1 MKLTNLKITPKLGI
15 LVGVTLLGLCVAGL
29 LAGYLMQ
36 REMLNARIEQ
46 TRAIVDMARNMA
58 LGLQKQVEAGQ
69 MTKEAAIAEF
79 SKRGNTLTFDK
90 GNGYVFAYTMDG
102 VAVLAP
108 VPGQIGQNRM
118 DIDTGGR
125 KLVRELRDGIA
136 ANGEIMLRYEF
147 RKPGE
152 EARLIRKFSYAV
164 PIPGWNMFVGTG
176 AYLDDLDTK
185 MKPIAAVL
193 GLAILGIALVAGS
206 IAWMIGRSISKPLSQ
221 LGTRMQDLAEGRLDG
236 EIPGIGRGDEIGAM
250 AATVQ
255 IFKDNAVRI
264 RGLEQKE
271 AEVQARAEA
280 ERRAAMESIASD
292 FERSVTGIVRTVS
305 TAAAGMQTTAQS
317 MTATASDASARAAT
331 VGAASQRSSDNV
343 GTVAS
348 AAEELSSSVTEIS
361 RQVARSSEIASK
373 AVSDA
378 ERTNAT
384 VGALST
390 GAEKIGEVVKLIH
403 SIAGSNQFAGAQRHH
418 RGGARRQFRPR
429 FCGRGVG
436 SEGARQ
442 PDREGDRG
450 NLVAGRGHAGFDQRS
465 RGLDRRHHR
474 NHLADERDHGFDLD
488 RRRAAG
494 RRYPRD
500 RPQHS
505 VGGGRIERDLH
516 PYRRRHHG
524 GGGDRQGGV
533 RGAGERPRTRHP
545 VRHAAQ
551 RGRRIFGQGAGGVSG
566 GTQVLRW
573 AKRSVPTIHQRVSAR
588 MVGTLR
594 FAHPT
599 SASPGYSQGQSGN
612 TNLFHIKSQSN
623 ELTSR

>member
-1 MKLTNLKITPKLGI
+1 VTLTNLKITPKLGI
-15 LVGVTLLGLCVAGL
+15 LVGITLLGLCVAGV

-46 TRAIVDMARNMA
+46 TRAVVDMARNMA
-58 LGLQKQVEAGQ
+58 LGLQKQVAAGQ

-79 SKRGNTLTFDK
+79 SKRGNTLTFDN

-118 DIDTGGR
+118 DVDTGGR

-136 ANGEIMLRYEF
+136 ANGEIMLRYEY
-147 RKPGE
+147 RRPGQDE
-152 EARLIRKFSYAV
+152 LIRKFSYAV

-185 MKPIAAVL
+185 MKPIALVL
-193 GLAILGIALVAGS
+193 GIAILGIAAIAGS
-206 IAWMIGRSISKPLSQ
+206 IAWTIGRSISRPLAQ
-221 LGTRMQDLAEGRLDG
+221 LGARMQELAKGRLDG

-271 AEVQARAEA
+271 AEVQARVAA
-280 ERRAAMESIASD
+280 ERRAAMENIAGD
-292 FERSVTGIVRTVS
+292 FERSVTGIVRSVS

-317 MTATASDASARAAT
+317 MTTTASDASARAAT

-403 SIAGSNQFAGAQRHH
+403 SIAAQTNLLALNATIEAARAGDSGRGFAVVASEVKALANQTAKATEEISSQVAAMQASTSEAVASIGGITETISQMSEITVSISTAVEQQGGATREIAKNIQSVAAGSNEISTHI
-418 RGGARRQFRPR
+418 GGVTTAAAATGKAASEVLANARELDTQSGMLRSAVDEF
-429 FCGRGVG
+429 
-436 SEGARQ
+436 
-442 PDREGDRG
+442 
-450 NLVAGRGHAGFDQRS
+450 LVKV
-465 RGLDRRHHR
+465 
-474 NHLADERDHGFDLD
+474 
-488 RRRAAG
+488 RAA
-494 RRYPRD
+494 
-500 RPQHS
+500 
-505 VGGGRIERDLH
+505 
-516 PYRRRHHG
+516 
-524 GGGDRQGGV
+524 
-533 RGAGERPRTRHP
+533 
-545 VRHAAQ
+545 
-551 RGRRIFGQGAGGVSG
+551 
-566 GTQVLRW
+566 
-573 AKRSVPTIHQRVSAR
+573 
-588 MVGTLR
+588 
-594 FAHPT
+594 
-599 SASPGYSQGQSGN
+599 
-612 TNLFHIKSQSN
+612 
-623 ELTSR
+623 